1 MFAYIWCYTVGQ
13 PIFTFN
19 SNFALLSTFRTYI
32 VPAVPDLY
40 EKLARNPSI
49 VLSNLAGDFFRLVVS
64 KMCVLVAWH

>member
-1 MFAYIWCYTVGQ
+1 
-13 PIFTFN
+13 
-19 SNFALLSTFRTYI
+19 